1 MQNNYS
7 NHNNVNEK
15 FSLFKRQ
22 YTKIWVRLIRVFK
35 QQFLIFFWKYVWVKK
50 CMEIHVML
58 FKN

>member
-35 QQFLIFFWKYVWVKK
+35 QQFLIFFL
-50 CMEIHVML
+50 EIRMGEKVYG
-58 FKN
+58 NTCNVI